1 MSLYTEHAASGLPN
15 PTHFEG
21 EVRFVQAQ
29 DQQLIT
35 TRSPRI
41 VIECLPTRSI
51 LIKIHLHNIY
61 SLFRT
66 GAFLSIR
73 KYEYDFITKVIIEF
87 DGSFQSWLSSD
98 ELLMLNTLELLTSLD
113 VRP

>member
-1 MSLYTEHAASGLPN
+1 MLRAGY
-15 PTHFEG
+15 PTLLTLRG

-35 TRSPRI
+35 TCSPRI
-41 VIECLPTRSI
+41 VIECLLTRSM

-61 SLFRT
+61 GRFRA

-87 DGSFQSWLSSD
+87 DDSFQS
-98 ELLMLNTLELLTSLD
+98 
-113 VRP
+113 